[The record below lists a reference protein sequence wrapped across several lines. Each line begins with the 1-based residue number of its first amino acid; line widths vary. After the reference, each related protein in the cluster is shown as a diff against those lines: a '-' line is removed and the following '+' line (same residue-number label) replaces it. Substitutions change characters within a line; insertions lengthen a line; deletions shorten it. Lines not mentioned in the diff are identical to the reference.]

1 MLNQTNARDVV
12 AKLVDPVARGL
23 LKIGLTP
30 DSVTII
36 GTVGVSAAAAWFFP
50 RGQFVPGILIMIL
63 FVFSDMLDG
72 AMARMQNRT
81 GVWGAFLDS
90 TMDRVADGVIF
101 GSVLIWAVR
110 SESVGVQVAA
120 FTCLVGGFVISYARA
135 RAESVGLDCKVGIAE
150 RTERLLI
157 LIIPAFLFGLGV
169 PYVLPVALYVLAVLV
184 VVTVWQRL
192 AHVRRQ
198 AMA

>member
-1 MLNQTNARDVV
+1 L
-12 AKLVDPVARGL
+12 AKVIEPIAKGL
-23 LKIGLTP
+23 LRIGLSP
-30 DSVTII
+30 DAVTVI
-36 GTVGVSAAAAWFFP
+36 GTVGVSAAAAYFFP
-50 RGQFVPGILIMIL
+50 RGDFVPGILIMVL

-72 AMARMQNRT
+72 TMARLQNRT

-90 TMDRVADGVIF
+90 SMDRIADGVIF

-110 SESVGVQVAA
+110 GQSIWVQAAA
-120 FTCLVGGFVISYARA
+120 FVCLVGGFVISYARA

-157 LIIPAFLFGLGV
+157 LLVPAFFFGLGV
-169 PYVLPVALYVLAVLV
+169 PYLLPAALFVLAVLV
-184 VVTVWQRL
+184 LVTVWQRF
-192 AHVRRQ
+192 AHVYRQ